1 MTEQKRKQDRRIQK
15 TKKAIRAA
23 FVKLM
28 GEKEIDRITIKELAD
43 VADVDRKTIYN
54 YYSGIHEIG
63 EELANELFELFEKK
77 SNEFAYQLSNPYES
91 FEVLTDIL
99 SENLEF
105 YGQIINLD
113 VNSYFSKISVNYF
126 KSKIRDALRYTRN
139 NLTELQIKFITE
151 YVTNGLFA
159 AYRCWFNSD
168 RTMSLKEFSLE
179 VGKLVIDGISKYLD
193 EVK

>member
-1 MTEQKRKQDRRIQK
+1 MTEQKRKQDRRVQK
-15 TKKAIRAA
+15 TKKAIRTA

-43 VADVDRKTIYN
+43 EADVDRKTIYN

-77 SNEFAYQLSNPYES
+77 SNAFSYQLANPYES
-91 FEVLTDIL
+91 FGILTEIL
-99 SENLEF
+99 SEKLEF

-126 KSKIRDALRYTRN
+126 KSKIRESLRAHN
-139 NLTELQIKFITE
+139 GLTEQQIEFTSE
-151 YVTNGLFA
+151 YITNGLFS
-159 AYRCWFNSD
+159 AYRYWFNSD
-168 RTMSLKEFSLE
+168 RAMSLEEFSLE
-179 VGKLVIDGISKYLD
+179 VGKLVIDGVSNYLNGT
-193 EVK
+193 K